1 MTANISG
8 YTVISPV
15 TGGILR
21 IHEHI
26 TVCGVGVDKPRILV
40 LLFIFQLWSPLRKVD
55 SLYHIWKPFTS
66 SFQVKRYLYTSQQNF
81 SAFWTLKICWAV
93 NIVPSSHAHSDLCC
107 ADINIIIFTFQKKM
121 LIFCFFVVYCSLLLH
136 LLKGILSSFVHC
148 FAWNK

>member
-1 MTANISG
+1 MLTDKHAPRPRHARNVYNDIIRCEAPLPNLNFANIFYAQFGAKPPNLMTANISG

-55 SLYHIWKPFTS
+55 NLYHIWKPFTS
-66 SFQVKRYLYTSQQNF
+66 SFQVKRYLYTYQQNF
-81 SAFWTLKICWAV
+81 SAF
-93 NIVPSSHAHSDLCC
+93 
-107 ADINIIIFTFQKKM
+107 
-121 LIFCFFVVYCSLLLH
+121 
-136 LLKGILSSFVHC
+136 
-148 FAWNK
+148 